1 MTGTGEKFRMSF
13 RTICAWVLAL
23 AVLSAVAPAP
33 ALAQRLA
40 PPPAPQATYVVR
52 AGDTLFSIATRYR
65 TDAATLAQLN
75 GIVNPT
81 LIYVGQ
87 TLTVPALAG
96 APASPAPLATATLA
110 PASAPA
116 SDAVYIVQPG
126 ETLYRIALRY
136 NTSVAHLAAY
146 NKLDSPTMIYG
157 GQRLLI
163 PSGARNSDTVPALPN
178 LPEPFVSVD
187 IAPLPV
193 IQGNTIAIT
202 VLSSRAV
209 SLNGTFLD
217 WTIPFAQ
224 EGSAYHAVIGIHAM
238 QKPGLF
244 PLTITAVD
252 AGGRQTSM
260 TASIQVAAGKFYY
273 ETIPVA
279 ASQQGLLAPD
289 IVAAERNQLASLYG
303 AFTPQRYWSG
313 LFMLPTTGNITSVFG
328 SRREYVGAIFNN
340 YHEGVD
346 FWGVGG
352 TPVYAPADGVVVW
365 AQPLKI
371 RGNALII
378 DHGWGVLSGF
388 YHLAQ
393 VEAVTGQRVR
403 QGQVVARIG
412 NTGLSTGSHLH
423 WDLRVRNM
431 NVDPLQWTRRV
442 FP

>member
-1 MTGTGEKFRMSF
+1 MSF
-13 RTICAWVLAL
+13 RTLCAWVLAL
-23 AVLSAVAPAP
+23 ALFRSTAPAP
-33 ALAQRLA
+33 ALAQQLA
-40 PPPAPQATYVVR
+40 PPPAPQTAYIVR
-52 AGDTLFSIATRYR
+52 AGDTLFSIAARYR
-65 TDAATLAQLN
+65 INAATLAQLN
-75 GIVNPT
+75 SIVNPT

-87 TLTVPALAG
+87 TLTVPALPG
-96 APASPAPLATATLA
+96 APVSPAPAATAALAPATLA
-110 PASAPA
+110 PYAPA
-116 SDAVYIVQPG
+116 GDAVCIVQPG

-136 NTSVAHLAAY
+136 NTSAANLSAY
-146 NKLDSPTMIYG
+146 NKLDSPTMIYA

-163 PSGARNSDTVPALPN
+163 PSGAKNSDTVPALPS
-178 LPEPFVSVD
+178 LPDPFVSVD

-202 VLSSRAV
+202 VLTSRDV
-209 SLNGTFLD
+209 SLSGTFLD
-217 WTIPFAQ
+217 WTIPFAK
-224 EGSAYHAVIGIHAM
+224 EGSAYYAVIGIHAM

-244 PLTITAVD
+244 PMAITAVD
-252 AGGRQTSM
+252 ASGRQTSM
-260 TASIQVAAGKFYY
+260 TSSIQVVTGKFFY

-279 ASQQGLLAPD
+279 ESQQALLAPE
-289 IVAAERNQLASLYG
+289 IVAAERNQLARLYG
-303 AFTPQRYWSG
+303 AFTPHRYWNG
-313 LFMLPTTGNITSVFG
+313 LLTLPTAGRITSLFG

-340 YHEGVD
+340 YHEGID
-346 FWGVGG
+346 FWGTGG

-378 DHGWGVLSGF
+378 DHGWGVFSGL
-388 YHLAQ
+388 YHLSQ
-393 VEAVTGQRVR
+393 FEATVGQRVA

-423 WDLRVRNM
+423 WDVRVRTM